1 MTTTGPAPPP
11 RPSRTTSGTGAHLPH
26 LPPFLLFSLSAAVML
41 LLTVFASTTTF
52 HSPDVDTAAL
62 VMPPAYATFIP
73 NIFPGRS
80 TVMTGEFFFPLAR
93 RFPVKPDVLVVK
105 LPIPSHAPHEVRVH
119 RRRRFVATPARR
131 IPIVDTDSN

>member
-1 MTTTGPAPPP
+1 M
-11 RPSRTTSGTGAHLPH
+11 
-26 LPPFLLFSLSAAVML
+26 FSWSAAEML

-62 VMPPAYATFIP
+62 VTPPAYATSIP

-80 TVMTGEFFFPLAR
+80 TVVAGAFFFPLAR
-93 RFPVKPDVLVVK
+93 RFPVKPDVLDVK
-105 LPIPSHAPHEVRVH
+105 LPVPSHARHEVRVH